1 MKHMNKT
8 FIIAEAGVNHNGS
21 VEIAKK
27 LIDAAVN
34 SGADA
39 VKFQTFKAENLVCKD
54 MEKADYQKKNTK
66 NDESQFEMIKGLEL
80 DENAHYELIKYCD
93 NNIIFLSTPFDHESI
108 DLLNSLKLPIFKIP
122 SGEITNYPF
131 LKKIAG
137 LKKKVILS
145 TGMSTLEEVR
155 SAVKILLNEG
165 VDKTDL
171 TILHATSEYPCPIN
185 EVNLLAMKTIGK
197 EFNLKFGYSDHTE
210 GIVVPISAVALGAS
224 VIEKHFTL
232 DRNMDGP
239 DHKSS
244 LEPHE
249 LTLMI
254 DGIRKI
260 EAALGDGKK
269 NPSPSEIKNINIA
282 RKFIV
287 ASKFI
292 KSGEQFSHSNIIA
305 KRSGKGISPMKW
317 IEVVGQKAKKDFK
330 EDQIIEL

>member
-1 MKHMNKT
+1 MNKT

-27 LIDAAVN
+27 LIDAAVS

-39 VKFQTFKAENLVCKD
+39 VKFQTFKAENLVCKV
-54 MEKADYQKKNTK
+54 MEKADYQKKNTP
-66 NDESQFEMIKGLEL
+66 NDESHFEMIRDLEL
-80 DENAHYELIKYCD
+80 DKNAHYELIEHCKN
-93 NNIIFLSTPFDHESI
+93 NNIMFLSTPFDDESV
-108 DLLNSLKLPIFKIP
+108 DLLTSLKIPIFKVP
-122 SGEITNYPF
+122 SSEITNHPY
-131 LKKIAG
+131 LKKIAR
-137 LKKKVILS
+137 LKKKIILS

-155 SAVKILLNEG
+155 SAVEIIITEG
-165 VDKTDL
+165 FAKKNL
-171 TILHATSEYPCPIN
+171 TILHATSEYPCPID
-185 EVNLLAMKTIGK
+185 EVNLLAMKTLGK

-210 GIVVPISAVALGAS
+210 GIIVPIAAVALGAS

-239 DHKSS
+239 DHKAS
-244 LEPHE
+244 LEPYE

-260 EAALGDGKK
+260 ELALGDGKK
-269 NPSPSEIKNINIA
+269 NPSPSELKNINIQ

-292 KSGEQFSHSNIIA
+292 KSGELFTNSNIIS
-305 KRSGKGISPMKW
+305 KRSGKGISPIKW
-317 IEVVGQKAKKDFK
+317 TEVIGQKAKQDFN

>member
-1 MKHMNKT
+1 MNKT

-27 LIDAAVN
+27 LIDAAVS

-39 VKFQTFKAENLVCKD
+39 VKFQTFKAENLVCKV
-54 MEKADYQKKNTK
+54 MEKADYQKKNTP
-66 NDESQFEMIKGLEL
+66 NDESHFEMIRDLEL
-80 DENAHYELIKYCD
+80 DKNAHYELIEHCKN
-93 NNIIFLSTPFDHESI
+93 NNIMFLSTPFDDESV
-108 DLLNSLKLPIFKIP
+108 DLLTSLKIPIFKVP
-122 SGEITNYPF
+122 SSEITNHPY
-131 LKKIAG
+131 LKKIAR
-137 LKKKVILS
+137 LKKKIILS

-155 SAVKILLNEG
+155 SAVEIILNEG
-165 VDKTDL
+165 FAKKNL
-171 TILHATSEYPCPIN
+171 TILHATSEYPCPID
-185 EVNLLAMKTIGK
+185 EVNLLAMKTLGK

-210 GIVVPISAVALGAS
+210 GIIVPIAAVALGAS

-239 DHKSS
+239 DHKAS
-244 LEPHE
+244 LEPYE

-260 EAALGDGKK
+260 ELALGDGKK
-269 NPSPSEIKNINIA
+269 NPSPSELKNINIQ

-292 KSGEQFSHSNIIA
+292 KSGELFTNFNIIS
-305 KRSGKGISPMKW
+305 KRSGKGISPIKW
-317 IEVVGQKAKKDFK
+317 TEVIGQKAKQDFN